1 MGDFNIPK
9 TNDPTF
15 RAITSR
21 GLRIPAALRGVR
33 GTNLSERDRY
43 DQILA
48 YPRYTKSFTKNGGTV
63 NFVGANYKKLFPG
76 MRMTKKEFTYQL
88 SDHLPLWI
96 EVDVDLER
104 ERLDQM
110 LNR

>member
-1 MGDFNIPK
+1 M
-9 TNDPTF
+9 
-15 RAITSR
+15 
-21 GLRIPAALRGVR
+21 
-33 GTNLSERDRY
+33 
-43 DQILA
+43 
-48 YPRYTKSFTKNGGTV
+48 

>member
-1 MGDFNIPK
+1 MASIPVYVSKIWWDKVPGDL
-9 TNDPTF
+9 
-15 RAITSR
+15 RALMLAESR
-21 GLRIPAALRGVR
+21 EIEGELIAWNNAANAR
-33 GTNLSERDRY
+33 TIASW
-43 DQILA
+43 
-48 YPRYTKSFTKNGGTV
+48 KKNGGTV